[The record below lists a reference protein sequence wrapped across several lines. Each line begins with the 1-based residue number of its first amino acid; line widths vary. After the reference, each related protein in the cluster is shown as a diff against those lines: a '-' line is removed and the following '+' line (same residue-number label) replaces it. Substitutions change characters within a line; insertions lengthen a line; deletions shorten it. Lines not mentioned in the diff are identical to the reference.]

1 MPIKYYCPKC
11 HRRFLEWGAE
21 KLAFACPNPDCEAEQ
36 LVLMESTT
44 LEAPEK
50 PKLKKVKRK
59 KTPPVIP
66 MGDDFDVDEAMVD
79 MPLEDE
85 DFEDVEV
92 EEEELEAEEAEEV
105 EEVMEET
112 TDEFEEEV
120 AVEEDIEPDEADDE
134 IVDDDLGSGELPLDT
149 EEL

>member
-21 KLAFACPNPDCEAEQ
+21 KLSHTCPNPECGSES

-66 MGDDFDVDEAMVD
+66 LGDDFDVDEAMVD

-92 EEEELEAEEAEEV
+92 EEEELETEEV
-105 EEVMEET
+105 EETEEVLEET
-112 TDEFEEEV
+112 ADDFEEE
-120 AVEEDIEPDEADDE
+120 AEATDDLEADDTEEE
-134 IVDDDLGSGELPLDT
+134 IADDDLGGDLPLDT

>member
-21 KLAFACPNPDCEAEQ
+21 KLSHSCPNPDCAAES

-92 EEEELEAEEAEEV
+92 EEEEEAEEV
-105 EEVMEET
+105 EETEEVLEET
-112 TDEFEEEV
+112 ADDFEEEV
-120 AVEEDIEPDEADDE
+120 VEVADDLETDDADEE
-134 IVDDDLGSGELPLDT
+134 IADDDLSGGGLPLDT

>member
-21 KLAFACPNPDCEAEQ
+21 KLSHTCPNAECESAA

-92 EEEELEAEEAEEV
+92 EEEETEEVEEAEEV
-105 EEVMEET
+105 LEET
-112 TDEFEEEV
+112 TDDFDEEAE
-120 AVEEDIEPDEADDE
+120 ATEDLEADEADEE
-134 IVDDDLGSGELPLDT
+134 IADDDLNGGDLPLDT

>member
-1 MPIKYYCPKC
+1 MPIKYYCSKC

-21 KLAFACPNPDCEAEQ
+21 KLSHTCPNPECASEP
-36 LVLMESTT
+36 LKLMESTT

-50 PKLKKVKRK
+50 PKLKKLKRK

-66 MGDDFDVDEAMVD
+66 MGDDFDVDDAMVD

-92 EEEELEAEEAEEV
+92 EEEETEEAEET
-105 EEVMEET
+105 EEVLEEAA
-112 TDEFEEEV
+112 DDFEEEV
-120 AVEEDIEPDEADDE
+120 VGVVEDLDADDGDEE
-134 IVDDDLGSGELPLDT
+134 IADDDLGGGGLPLDT